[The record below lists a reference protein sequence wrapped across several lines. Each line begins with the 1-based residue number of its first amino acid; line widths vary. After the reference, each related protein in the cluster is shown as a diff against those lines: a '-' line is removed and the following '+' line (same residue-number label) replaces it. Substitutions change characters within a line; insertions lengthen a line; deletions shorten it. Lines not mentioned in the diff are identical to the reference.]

1 MSKHKCKECVHFPRV
16 RFHWIQKT
24 GYCAQKHGYTKRT
37 GEQYACEALKPYLD
51 NSEYDYGHNVN
62 YKPKE
67 DEL

>member
-1 MSKHKCKECVHFPRV
+1 MLAMLCAEPFWVQVSKASTGKAPSVSVFKLPPQIKCNIFD
-16 RFHWIQKT
+16 
-24 GYCAQKHGYTKRT
+24 
-37 GEQYACEALKPYLD
+37 LD